1 MKNSQTKAVIMK
13 LPEVLELTKISRT
26 TLYRLMETGEFPRP
40 IKLGQRARA
49 WRVEEV
55 TNWLDTRAES

>member
-55 TNWLDTRAES
+55 MNWLETRAES